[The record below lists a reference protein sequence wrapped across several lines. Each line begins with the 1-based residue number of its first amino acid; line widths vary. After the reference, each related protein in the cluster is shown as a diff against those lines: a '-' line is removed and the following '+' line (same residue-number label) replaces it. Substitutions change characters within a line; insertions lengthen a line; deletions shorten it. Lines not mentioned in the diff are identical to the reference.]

1 MMMNKPDTLF
11 DRADAPV
18 RPFRFDAEVAQVFPD
33 MVRRSVPGYVEMVA
47 LSGLIA
53 RQIIP
58 PNGICYDLGCSLG
71 AVTLAILRQTP
82 ASVRVIAVDNSP
94 AMISQLTARLKSFQP
109 SEKGKL
115 AEFETRVTPICADAE
130 TIPIQNAALV
140 VLNLTLQ
147 FIAPEQRLALL
158 KRICTGLLANGALIL
173 VEKIALPNDRGGQ
186 LLTEL
191 HTDFKRAQG
200 YSELAISGKRAALE
214 QVLIPDSIAT
224 HEARLTA
231 AGFAGF
237 TRWYQ
242 SLNFIAWMA
251 WK

>member
-1 MMMNKPDTLF
+1 MNTEPDNLF
-11 DRADAPV
+11 DSAAAPV
-18 RPFRFDAEVAQVFPD
+18 RPFRFDAEVARVFPD
-33 MVRRSVPGYVEMVA
+33 MVRRSVPGYAEMVEFT
-47 LSGLIA
+47 GLLA
-53 RQIIP
+53 RRLVP
-58 PNGICYDLGCSLG
+58 ADGVCYDLGCSLG
-71 AVTLAILRQTP
+71 AVTEAIVRQTP
-82 ASVRVIAVDNSP
+82 ASVRVIAVDNAP
-94 AMISQLTARLKSFQP
+94 AMIA
-109 SEKGKL
+109 KL
-115 AEFETRVTPICADAE
+115 CASSHDDRITPICADAE
-130 TIPIQNAALV
+130 TIPIHNAALV

-147 FIAPEQRLALL
+147 FIAPERRLALL
-158 KRICTGLLANGALIL
+158 ERIHAGLIPNGALIL

-214 QVLIPDSIAT
+214 QVLIPDSIAV
-224 HEARLTA
+224 HEVRLSA
-231 AGFAGF
+231 AGFTGF

>member
-1 MMMNKPDTLF
+1 MNTEPDNLF
-11 DRADAPV
+11 DRVDVPV
-18 RPFRFDAEVAQVFPD
+18 RPFRFDAEVVRVFPD
-33 MVRRSVPGYVEMVA
+33 MVRRSVPGYTEMVEI
-47 LSGLIA
+47 SGLIG

-58 PNGICYDLGCSLG
+58 PGGICYDLGCSLG
-71 AVTLAILRQTP
+71 AVTQAILRQTP

-94 AMISQLTARLKSFQP
+94 AMIA
-109 SEKGKL
+109 KL
-115 AEFETRVTPICADAE
+115 CASSDNDRVTPICADAE
-130 TIPIQNAALV
+130 TVPIQNAALV

-147 FIAPEQRLALL
+147 FIAPERRLALL
-158 KRICTGLLANGALIL
+158 ERIHAGLMPNGALIL
-173 VEKIALPNDRGGQ
+173 VEKIALPNDRGGA

-214 QVLIPDSIAT
+214 QVLIPDRIAT
-224 HEARLTA
+224 HEARFTA
-231 AGFAGF
+231 AGFTGF

>member
-1 MMMNKPDTLF
+1 MNTEPDNLF
-11 DRADAPV
+11 DRVDVPV
-18 RPFRFDAEVAQVFPD
+18 RPFRFDAEVVRVFPD
-33 MVRRSVPGYVEMVA
+33 MVRRSVPGYTEMVEI
-47 LSGLIA
+47 SGLIA

-71 AVTLAILRQTP
+71 AVTQAILRQTP

-94 AMISQLTARLKSFQP
+94 AMIA
-109 SEKGKL
+109 KL
-115 AEFETRVTPICADAE
+115 CASSDNDRVTPICADAE
-130 TIPIQNAALV
+130 TVPIQNAALV

-147 FIAPEQRLALL
+147 FIAPERRLALL
-158 KRICTGLLANGALIL
+158 ERIHAGLMPNGALIL
-173 VEKIALPNDRGGQ
+173 VEKIALPNDRGGA

-214 QVLIPDSIAT
+214 QVLIPDRIAT
-224 HEARLTA
+224 HEARFTA
-231 AGFAGF
+231 AGFTGF